1 MKRLCLILSILGL
14 ALAASGCAT
23 SRAGDTYSR
32 DEARKAMTFQEGT
45 LAAVRT
51 VKLEGTNTGAGTVT
65 GAVAGG
71 VGGSTVGQGKGAV
84 VAAVVGAVVG
94 GIVGAAAE
102 EGFTREQA
110 WELTVNLDS
119 GKSIVV
125 VQAKGQ
131 DQFNP
136 GERVRV
142 LQANGT
148 TRITH

>member
-1 MKRLCLILSILGL
+1 MKRLLLVLSMIGL
-14 ALAASGCAT
+14 AAFASGCAT

-45 LAAVRT
+45 LVSVRG
-51 VKLEGTNTGAGTVT
+51 VKLEGTNTGVGTVS

-71 VGGSTVGQGKGAV
+71 IGGSTVGQGKGAV

-102 EGFTREQA
+102 EGLTRESA
-110 WELTVNLDS
+110 WELTIKLDN

-125 VQAKGQ
+125 VQAKGE
-131 DQFNP
+131 DQFAA

-148 TRITH
+148 TRVSH